1 MTNDQPLVLIVED
14 DQRMAGTIASIVQLL
29 GYSTRIA
36 NTSRA
41 AVVTARQVKPDMVLC
56 DLNLPDVDGFELI
69 RFFQQDP
76 LIEKM
81 PVIFISAESD
91 PGIIQEAHN
100 IGAADYLVK
109 PVGIPDLESAI
120 SAVLN
125 EEN

>member
-1 MTNDQPLVLIVED
+1 MTNEKPLVLIVED

-29 GYSTRIA
+29 GYSTEIA

-41 AVVTARQVKPDMVLC
+41 AVVSARRVKPEMVLC

-69 RFFQQDP
+69 RFFKQDSQ
-76 LIEKM
+76 IKDM

-91 PGIIQEAHN
+91 PGIIQEAYN

-120 SAVLN
+120 SAALN
-125 EEN
+125 PED